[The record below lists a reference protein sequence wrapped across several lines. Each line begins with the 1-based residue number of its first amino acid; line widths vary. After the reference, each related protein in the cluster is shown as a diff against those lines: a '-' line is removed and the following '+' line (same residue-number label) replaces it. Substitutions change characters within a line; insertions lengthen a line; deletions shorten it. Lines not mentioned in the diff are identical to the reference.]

1 MVGAATPFVLPWAVG
16 TAIRGRIPGTEFSPG
31 QAYLSN
37 RVASDLSP
45 AALTAAIQAAE
56 AERRRHPLMLRYRD

>member
-1 MVGAATPFVLPWAVG
+1 LEGFAGGLAVPAAIG
-16 TAIRGRIPGTEFSPG
+16 TVMRGRIPGTDYSPG
-31 QAYLSN
+31 QHYLSN